1 MKPGDKTNPAAAIPP
16 LQRWLGISMLVLM
29 SSVLI
34 ARREREIDFALI
46 SFCAMALVAI
56 LSIHRIGIRES
67 YLLVISVFLAVA
79 IYVYHP
85 DPVSA
90 YYDALSQA
98 AFMMAFILLLA
109 LLYEAAVNSPAIA
122 ECGRY
127 ITGQLPGRRYVSLHL
142 GTGLMSVLF
151 NLGVISLL
159 TPLIQGGV
167 RTANPGDSL
176 NPIRERRQL
185 VAVQRGFAWGIIWSP
200 TALAPLTLLDLVPGI
215 DRSLWILLGFVIAS
229 IAMLVGWTEDYLRF
243 RYISRARKTPRPPPP
258 LLPRSA
264 LLRFT
269 AAFTWLLTLT
279 LLFSRMSDDTVVF
292 GLMLACPL
300 MMMGWIVAQQGRV
313 TSAIAQAPY
322 QVSMVLFDKL
332 PHTAPVAITLACSGF
347 IGRAA
352 ASLVPAEKLISSV
365 GIGFIPDFLFLSL
378 LPLAITLLSFLALSP
393 IVTSVFLGSV
403 LGSLEVLPI
412 DATLLA
418 ISISCGWA
426 LAMTVSPFVTLVLV
440 MVRASGHPGLTLS
453 LKWNLVFA
461 LVSAVMLVPIFW
473 FLTEGH

>member
-1 MKPGDKTNPAAAIPP
+1 
-16 LQRWLGISMLVLM
+16 MLVLM
-29 SSVLI
+29 LSVLI
-34 ARREREIDFALI
+34 ARHERGNDFTLL
-46 SFCAMALVAI
+46 SFSAMALVAM
-56 LSIHRIGIRES
+56 LSIYKIGIRET
-67 YLLVISVFLAVA
+67 YLLGISVFLAVA
-79 IYVYHP
+79 IYLHHP
-85 DPVSA
+85 DPRSA
-90 YYDALSQA
+90 YYDALNQA
-98 AFMMAFILLLA
+98 AFMMSFILLLA
-109 LLYEAAVNSPAIA
+109 LLYEAAVNSPAII

-215 DRSLWILLGFVIAS
+215 DRSQWILLGFLIAS
-229 IAMLVGWTEDYLRF
+229 VAMLIGWMEDHMRF
-243 RYISRARKTPRPPPP
+243 RHISRARKTPRPPPP
-258 LLPRSA
+258 ILPRSA

-269 AAFTWLLTLT
+269 AAFVWLLTLT
-279 LLFSRMSDDTVVF
+279 LFFSRISNDTVVF
-292 GLMLACPL
+292 GLMLACPF
-300 MMMGWIVAQQGRV
+300 MMVGWIVAQQGRIKI
-313 TSAIAQAPY
+313 AIARAPN
-322 QVSMVLFDKL
+322 QVSIVLFDKL

-352 ASLVPAEKLISSV
+352 ASLVPAEKLISSIGV
-365 GIGFIPDFLFLSL
+365 GLIPDFMFLSL

-453 LKWNLVFA
+453 LKWNLAFA
-461 LVSAVMLVPIFW
+461 WVSTAMLVPVFW
-473 FLTEGH
+473 FLTNGQ